1 MSDLTEKLR
10 YIPSDDY
17 DTWLT
22 VGMALKHEGYG
33 WEVWDEWSRSS
44 PKYQEGV
51 CERKWRSFNELNA
64 GEPATGGTIDHLARL
79 NGWTDDYGEELVLGQ
94 LIRDVAPT
102 RDYVFVDKSEE
113 RENLPAFDAEKYDP
127 REDAI
132 AYLEGMFEPEDVI
145 GFNGEFARKDDR
157 LVPTVNAHSFTASWL
172 IETIRKGPMKKAG
185 GIDPAEQAVREA
197 FGVIGDDGCYVR
209 INPLD
214 GHGDG
219 NGNVTRFANAIIE
232 SDEDDIETQYAIY
245 RKLELPIR
253 FLVHSGHHSLHAI
266 VKVDALNI
274 AEYRE
279 RVAFLYAF
287 CAKNGLRVDEAN
299 KNPSRYSRMP
309 GVRRDGQWQRIVE
322 RDVGKRS
329 WDEWRE
335 WVEETNDTLPAEEP
349 LGDLDDLP
357 DLAPELIGGL
367 LRMGHKMLIAAP
379 SKAGKSFLLQELAV
393 CIAEGRPW
401 LGHPVMQGKVLYVNL
416 ELDAISCKHRF
427 RDIYGAMGCGG
438 HENDVLVLN
447 LRGRSV
453 PLDRLAPT
461 LIRRYRDRGL
471 KAMIIDPIY
480 KVITGDENAASDM
493 ALFCNLFDSIAIECG
508 CAMVYSHHF
517 SKGASSKYAN
527 AADRASGSGVFAR
540 DPDAIL
546 SMSELPTDE
555 GKVATY
561 REVRPGSGT
570 PTGWRISATLR
581 EFPTPPETDIWFD
594 WPLHV
599 PDEGRVLAS
608 VSDRGEQGVG
618 KGQGRK
624 EDSRLVLDD
633 QWQLELSV
641 SNDNAVSK
649 EDLMAVTG
657 YSESKIDKA
666 VLESDALMRATVL
679 TPDGSKVKV
688 VAEKDVERIV
698 FGGISYVPRR
708 TDAGTIRKRGA
719 GSEWLPIGT
728 QMTNQILDTK
738 PPYRGNI

>member
-1 MSDLTEKLR
+1 MDALIEKLD
-10 YIPSDDY
+10 YISPDPY
-17 DTWLT
+17 DQWLL
-22 VGMALKHEGYG
+22 VGMALRHEGYG
-33 WEVWDEWSRSS
+33 WETWDEWSRSS

-79 NGWTDDYGEELVLGQ
+79 GGWSDDYGEELVLGQ
-94 LIRDVAPT
+94 TIRDVAPT
-102 RDYVFVDKSEE
+102 RDYVFVDKTTE
-113 RENLPAFDAEKYDP
+113 RENLPEFDQEKYDP
-127 REDAI
+127 RADAL
-132 AYLEGMFEPEDVI
+132 AYLEGMFEPDEYI

-157 LVPTVNAHSFTASWL
+157 LVPTVNAHGFTAETVMRD
-172 IETIRKGPMKKAG
+172 IENGPMKRAG
-185 GIDPAEQAVREA
+185 VPDLREQAVKEA
-197 FGVIGDDGCYVR
+197 FGVRGRNGCYIR

-219 NGNVTRFANAIIE
+219 NSNVTRFANALIE

-274 AEYRE
+274 SEYRE
-279 RVAFLYAF
+279 RVTFLYAF
-287 CAKNGLRVDEAN
+287 CAKNGLHVDEAN

-309 GVRRDGQWQRIVE
+309 GVRRDDQWQRIVA
-322 RDVGKRS
+322 RDMGKRS
-329 WDEWRE
+329 WEEWRE
-335 WVEETNDTLPAEEP
+335 WVEEENDTLPEEEP
-349 LGDLDDLP
+349 LGDLSDLP

-367 LRMGHKMLIAAP
+367 LREGHKMLIAAP

-401 LGHPVMQGKVLYVNL
+401 LGHEVEQGKVLYVNL
-416 ELDAISCKHRF
+416 ELDATSCKHRF
-427 RDIYGAMGCGG
+427 RDIYGAMGCSG

-493 ALFCNLFDSIAIECG
+493 AAFCNLFDSIATECG

-517 SKGASSKYAN
+517 SKGAASKYGN
-527 AADRASGSGVFAR
+527 AADRASGSGVFSR

-546 SMSELPTDE
+546 AMSELKVDD

-561 REVRPGSGT
+561 RQVKAGALNVT
-570 PTGWRISATLR
+570 PTGWRVSSTLR
-581 EFPTPPETDIWFD
+581 EFPTPPDFDIWFD
-594 WPLHV
+594 WPLHI

-608 VSDRGEQGVG
+608 TSDAGEQGVG
-618 KGQGRK
+618 KGQRRK
-624 EDSRLVLDD
+624 VDHVTELETQFSMETDVSGDNAMATDD
-633 QWQLELSV
+633 LRAVTELSESV
-641 SNDNAVSK
+641 MKDTVSK
-649 EDLMAVTG
+649 SDELM
-657 YSESKIDKA
+657 S
-666 VLESDALMRATVL
+666 ATVL
-679 TPDGSKVKV
+679 APDVGKVSV
-688 VAEKDVERIV
+688 VTVNGTEEIV
-698 FGGISYVPRR
+698 YGGRHYVPQR
-708 TDAGTIRKRGA
+708 TKAGTIKKSGRN
-719 GSEWLPIGT
+719 SEWLLKGSQT
-728 QMTNQILDTK
+728 SL
-738 PPYRGNI
+738 